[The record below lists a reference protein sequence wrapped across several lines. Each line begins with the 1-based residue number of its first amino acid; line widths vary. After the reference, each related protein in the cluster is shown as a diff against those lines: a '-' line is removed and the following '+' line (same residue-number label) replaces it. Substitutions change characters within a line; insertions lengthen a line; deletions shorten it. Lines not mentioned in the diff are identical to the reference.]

1 MIQKQEELR
10 VCLEEAE
17 RVRDM
22 ERTEKESLRSSLRAA
37 TNAGKTLEEVDMYMY
52 MDIVEH
58 FIHSTCIKYKL
69 NTYFN
74 CSGE

>member
-1 MIQKQEELR
+1 MHTVIQKQEELR

-37 TNAGKTLEEVDMYMY
+37 TNAGKTLEEVDM
-52 MDIVEH
+52 H
-58 FIHSTCIKYKL
+58 TCTCIHVYGHCREFHTL
-69 NTYFN
+69 HLY
-74 CSGE
+74 

>member
-1 MIQKQEELR
+1 MHTVTQKQEELR

-37 TNAGKTLEEVDMYMY
+37 TNAGKTLEEVDM
-52 MDIVEH
+52 H
-58 FIHSTCIKYKL
+58 TC
-69 NTYFN
+69 T
-74 CSGE
+74 